1 MTLCRFLHAGM
12 SSCAVQMS
20 LRCAEVA
27 PGAKPSVEGDDGADW
42 CVVDAGKPLHF
53 LLIKLS
59 CIAVL
64 QPQPICCGACALA
77 RAWVGQNVF
86 GFLPDQYALQLTREG
101 THYQS
106 QCIFIWQ
113 EA

>member
-1 MTLCRFLHAGM
+1 MTLCRFLHTDM
-12 SSCAVQMS
+12 SSCAAQMS

-64 QPQPICCGACALA
+64 QPQPICCGACALGLGWSERIWLPA
-77 RAWVGQNVF
+77 R
-86 GFLPDQYALQLTREG
+86 
-101 THYQS
+101 
-106 QCIFIWQ
+106 
-113 EA
+113 